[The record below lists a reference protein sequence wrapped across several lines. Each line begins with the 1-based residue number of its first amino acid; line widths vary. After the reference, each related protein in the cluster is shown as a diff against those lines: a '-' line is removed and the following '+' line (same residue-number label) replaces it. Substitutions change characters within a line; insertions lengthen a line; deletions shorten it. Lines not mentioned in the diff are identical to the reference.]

1 MIAKF
6 RYSSPYEFAFAKTQ
20 NKNLKKMDVWRHKYL
35 GTMLKDAQS
44 LWDKHE
50 GKIFKLFEEM
60 YKIKIREKFIIIYLS
75 KLAPI
80 SYSDP
85 LTISLKRYD
94 SLKETKAG
102 GIFMF
107 TVIHELAHY
116 FAYSRPEASYFDTLW
131 GRVKKYY
138 PQNDWGTNLHFLIQA
153 VEFGIGAE
161 VFGKKVAEARR
172 NFVIENW
179 KGEYK
184 QSAELLI
191 KEEIPLSKEA
201 LEVIERIVVKV

>member
-1 MIAKF
+1 MIVKF
-6 RYSSPYEFAFAKTQ
+6 RYSRPYEFAFAKAQ
-20 NKNLKKMDVWRHKYL
+20 NKDLKKVDVWKRGYL
-35 GTMLKDAQS
+35 GAMLKDAQS

-50 GKIFKLFEEM
+50 KKIFKLFGQM
-60 YKIKIREKFIIIYLS
+60 YKIKIHEKFIIIYLS

-85 LTISLKRYD
+85 LTISLKRHD
-94 SLKETKAG
+94 NLKENKAG
-102 GIFMF
+102 RIFML

-116 FAYSRPEASYFDTLW
+116 FAYSRPKTSYFDTLQ

-161 VFGKKVAEARR
+161 VFGEKVAAARR

-179 KGEYK
+179 EGEYK
-184 QSAELLI
+184 QSAELLV
-191 KEEIPLSKEA
+191 KEGIPLNKEA
-201 LEVIERIVVKV
+201 LKAIETVCS

>member
-1 MIAKF
+1 
-6 RYSSPYEFAFAKTQ
+6 
-20 NKNLKKMDVWRHKYL
+20 MDVWERGYL
-35 GTMLKDAQS
+35 GAMLKDAQS

-50 GKIFKLFEEM
+50 RKIFKLFGQM
-60 YKIKIREKFIIIYLS
+60 YEIKIHEKFIIIYLS

-94 SLKETKAG
+94 NLKESKAG
-102 GIFMF
+102 RIFIF

-116 FAYSRPEASYFDTLW
+116 FAYSRPENSYFRALW
-131 GRVKKYY
+131 SRVKKHYS
-138 PQNDWGTNLHFLIQA
+138 QNDWGTNLHFLIQA

-161 VFGKKVAEARR
+161 VFGEKVAEARR

-184 QSAELLI
+184 QSAEILV
-191 KEEIPLSKEA
+191 KESVPLNKEA
-201 LEVIERIVVKV
+201 LKAIETVVAKMWHG